1 VNEHPE
7 KEKRTAGAPPLTFGI
22 YPGNSTG
29 ITAGVPDDPARI
41 QDALNQLQASG
52 RPFLVRG
59 YIPYQGS
66 SANTNSDVAQTPANV
81 EQYSRH
87 GRKLDL
93 VLQFR
98 VPDLEGWI
106 NFIRETVK
114 RYGPFLAKLQITEE
128 PNATNLPLLDG
139 TIPGVREAIV
149 QGIFAAKDEVQRQG
163 YDIQV
168 GFNAAF
174 SPHPNDDF
182 WPSIGKLGGPSFV
195 EALDCVGLDFFPD
208 VFRPLAPDGEPGDV
222 RSSVVAVLNH
232 YRNVS
237 MAAAGIPASVPLHI
251 NENGW
256 PTGPTRTYERQAT
269 VIETIIQTIYEQRER
284 FNITHYEHFDL
295 RDADSANPDL
305 FSQFGLLR
313 DDYSPKPAFETYR
326 RLIATLGV

>member
-1 VNEHPE
+1 MTEHPE
-7 KEKRTAGAPPLTFGI
+7 KETRATGAPLTFGI

-29 ITAGVPDDPARI
+29 IAAGAPDDPARI
-41 QDALNQLQASG
+41 QEALKQLQAPG

-59 YIPYQGS
+59 YMPYSGS
-66 SANTNSDVAQTPANV
+66 LANTNADIEATPANV
-81 EQYSRH
+81 VQYIRD

-98 VPDLEGWI
+98 VPDLEGWLS
-106 NFIRETVK
+106 FIRETVK

-128 PNATNLPLLDG
+128 PNATNLSLLDG
-139 TIPGVREAIV
+139 TTPGVREAIV
-149 QGIFAAKDEVQRQG
+149 QGVFAAKEEVQRQG

-168 GFNAAF
+168 GFNVAF
-174 SPHPNDDF
+174 SPYPNDDF
-182 WPSIGKLGGPSFV
+182 WPAIRKLGGLSFV
-195 EALDCVGLDFFPD
+195 EALDYVGLDFFPD
-208 VFRPLAPDGEPGDV
+208 VFRSLAPDGQPGDL

-232 YRNVS
+232 FRNVS

-251 NENGW
+251 TENGW
-256 PTGPTRTYERQAT
+256 PTGPTRTYERQTT

-284 FNITHYEHFDL
+284 FNITHYELFDL

-313 DDYSPKPAFETYR
+313 DNYSPKPAFETYR